1 MRDCVDFS
9 KSFGFEG
16 AREAGRVPVPAT
28 GRRRNMVEDSKN
40 GSIPFFVILG
50 LVTILFLY
58 LLQPFFFPIFWAA
71 VIAGVFGPLYRR
83 IDGKLNSPNVSTAI
97 LFLIIALIILL
108 PAGVVGTLVFNES
121 VQIYET
127 LSPDTKNMDRSIQRL
142 INTIADNSIAR
153 LFHINKA
160 MLIAKTTEVAQGI
173 TNYIFVNLTQ
183 LTQNTLGL
191 LVKFAIMLYTL
202 FFFVRDGERFLRM
215 AMKVIPLGM
224 GREKFLIDRFIVTA
238 RSTLKVTLII
248 GGIQGALGG
257 IVFFITGLEGALI
270 WGLLMI
276 LMAIVPVVG
285 CSIIWAPAGILMLLT
300 GHLWEGVLILA
311 VGTFVISTVDNF
323 LRPILIGQDVE
334 MHPLLIFLSTLG
346 GIILFGMSGFVIGP
360 VITSLLIALWEMYEE
375 FYRKEKAVD

>member
-1 MRDCVDFS
+1 M
-9 KSFGFEG
+9 
-16 AREAGRVPVPAT
+16 T
-28 GRRRNMVEDSKN
+28 GNNKDRN
-40 GSIPFFVILG
+40 IPFFVILG

-71 VIAGVFGPLYRR
+71 VIAGVFHPLYSR
-83 IDGKLNSPNVSTAI
+83 INEKLNRPNLSTAI
-97 LFLIIALIILL
+97 LFLLIALIILL
-108 PAGVVGTLVFNES
+108 PAGIVGTLAFNES
-121 VQIYET
+121 LRLYAA
-127 LSPDTKNMDRSIQRL
+127 LAPDTRHMDQNFQHL
-142 INTIADNSIAR
+142 INTIAGNSIAH

-160 MLIAKTTEVAQGI
+160 LLIAKTTEVAQGI
-173 TNYIFVNLTQ
+173 TSYIFVHLTD

-202 FFFVRDGERFLRM
+202 FFFVRDGDRFLRM
-215 AMKVIPLGM
+215 AVKVLPLGL
-224 GREKFLIDRFIVTA
+224 GREKFLYERFIVTA

-257 IVFFITGLEGALI
+257 IVFFATDVEGALI

-285 CSIIWAPAGILMLLT
+285 CSIIWAPAGILMLMT
-300 GHLWEGVLILA
+300 GHIWEGILILA
-311 VGTFVISTVDNF
+311 VGFLVISTVDNL
-323 LRPILIGQDVE
+323 LRPILIGKDVE

-346 GIILFGMSGFVIGP
+346 GIILFGFSGFVIGP

-375 FYRKEKAVD
+375 FYRREKVSD

>member
-1 MRDCVDFS
+1 M
-9 KSFGFEG
+9 
-16 AREAGRVPVPAT
+16 T
-28 GRRRNMVEDSKN
+28 GNNKDRN
-40 GSIPFFVILG
+40 IPFFVILG

-58 LLQPFFFPIFWAA
+58 LLKPFFFPIFWAA
-71 VIAGVFGPLYRR
+71 VIAGVFRPLYSR
-83 IDGKLNSPNVSTAI
+83 INRKLNRPNLSTAI
-97 LFLIIALIILL
+97 LFFLIALIILL
-108 PAGVVGTLVFNES
+108 PAGIVGTLAFNES
-121 VQIYET
+121 LRLYAA
-127 LSPDTKNMDRSIQRL
+127 LAPDTRHMDQNFQHL
-142 INTIADNSIAR
+142 INTIAGNSIAR

-160 MLIAKTTEVAQGI
+160 LLIAKTTEVAQGI
-173 TNYIFVNLTQ
+173 TKYIFVHLTD

-202 FFFVRDGERFLRM
+202 FFFVRDGDRFLRM
-215 AMKVIPLGM
+215 AMKVLPLGL
-224 GREKFLIDRFIVTA
+224 GREKFLYERFIVTA

-257 IVFFITGLEGALI
+257 IVFWVTDVEGALI

-300 GHLWEGVLILA
+300 GHIWEGILILA
-311 VGTFVISTVDNF
+311 VGFLVISTVDNL
-323 LRPILIGQDVE
+323 LRPILIGKDVE

-346 GIILFGMSGFVIGP
+346 GIILFGFSGFVIGP

-375 FYRKEKAVD
+375 FYRKEKT